1 MSHEM
6 LDPIIIINLF
16 ACTRKACKYCAS
28 RNTIHQLFIY
38 LSLLSKSLSIKKNC
52 VQIVY
57 RCYMECPTPC
67 YSFVHALKIFF
78 SRYIGRFLFF
88 FLPSPL
94 QSFSPF
100 LRVQI
105 NPRCNVKALVLL
117 FPRNLSLGLCLKYL
131 IDINIHFL
139 LSLFRTASLEQP
151 GQEVAELQAKLL
163 RIEQLQ
169 IELEVCIFCIIIMK
183 STLL

>member
-1 MSHEM
+1 M
-6 LDPIIIINLF
+6 LDPVIIINLY
-16 ACTRKACKYCAS
+16 ARTRKACKYYAS
-28 RNTIHQLFIY
+28 QNTIQFINY
-38 LSLLSKSLSIKKNC
+38 LSIFLYSLNLSIRKNC

-67 YSFVHALKIFF
+67 YSFVRALKTFV
-78 SRYIGRFLFF
+78 SRYILDVSYFF
-88 FLPSPL
+88 CLPPPPL
-94 QSFSPF
+94 QPSSPF

-117 FPRNLSLGLCLKYL
+117 FPRNLSLGLCLEYL
-131 IDINIHFL
+131 IDINIHFF

-169 IELEVCIFCIIIMK
+169 IELEVCIFYTIIMK